1 MSAPLRNFG
10 ARKLLSKQ
18 AHPAILPLPAQQ
30 SGNNKPFSLKKTRRN
45 WKPNVHIMNMPVN
58 ILGGAPTIAQNL
70 ANLNESKFVR
80 GPHLKRVK
88 LAARDKKTVDK
99 AGGVEGLLLSLPASK
114 LTPYGQLL
122 RTELF
127 RELHSI
133 KAQIEANPEE
143 KVAPKLIEGA
153 VSAEAADAAE
163 QR

>member
-99 AGGVEGLLLSLPASK
+99 AGGVEGLLVSI
-114 LTPYGQLL
+114 
-122 RTELF
+122 
-127 RELHSI
+127 HSI
-133 KAQIEANPEE
+133 
-143 KVAPKLIEGA
+143 
-153 VSAEAADAAE
+153 AAE
-163 QR
+163 RKAEPRVKRLRNYSGAALPWNGLFPWRMAMVV